1 MTRPAP
7 ERLHLDSYPNVV
19 VSPSRYADMDV
30 NGHMN
35 NLALEALHEDARA
48 RQNRQIFPNLYDV
61 GARSFR
67 IVTAQNLVHFL
78 AEAHWP
84 ADVTAAAGIGHIG
97 RTSYT
102 SSTGLFIDGVCVSTC
117 DAVLVLLGDDGPV
130 PIPDEARV
138 LLASFA
144 IGAAR

>member
-7 ERLHLDSYPNVV
+7 ERLQLESYPNAMVT
-19 VSPSRYADMDV
+19 PSRYADMDV

-48 RQNRQIFPNLYDV
+48 RQNRRIFPNLYDV
-61 GARSFR
+61 GVRNFR

-84 ADVTAAAGIGHIG
+84 ADVTAASGIGHIG

-102 SSTGLFIDGVCVSTC
+102 ASTGLFIDGVCVSTC

-130 PIPDEARV
+130 PISDESRK
-138 LLASFA
+138 LLESFA
-144 IGAAR
+144 IGALR